1 MIRYIATMI
10 NKLFL
15 LSLFL
20 ILPLQTSFAQ
30 INHTSI
36 DKVDNTT
43 TVTTE
48 DSIVGDKLEQ
58 VQNQSNS
65 VGKIIEEL
73 VTEEPQK
80 EE

>member
-1 MIRYIATMI
+1 MI

-30 INHTSI
+30 INNTSI
-36 DKVDNTT
+36 DQVDNTT

-58 VQNQSNS
+58 VQNQSNG

-73 VTEEPQK
+73 VTEEPPEK
-80 EE
+80 E

>member
-1 MIRYIATMI
+1 MID
-10 NKLFL
+10 KLFL

-30 INHTSI
+30 INNTSI
-36 DKVDNTT
+36 DQVDNTT

-58 VQNQSNS
+58 VQNQSNGA
-65 VGKIIEEL
+65 GKIIEEL
-73 VTEEPQK
+73 VTEEPPEK
-80 EE
+80 E

>member
-1 MIRYIATMI
+1 MF

-30 INHTSI
+30 INQTSI
-36 DKVDNTT
+36 DQVDNTT

-58 VQNQSNS
+58 VQNQSNGA
-65 VGKIIEEL
+65 GKIIEEL
-73 VTEEPQK
+73 VTEEPLEK
-80 EE
+80 E

>member
-1 MIRYIATMI
+1 MF

-30 INHTSI
+30 INQTSI
-36 DKVDNTT
+36 DQVDNTT

-58 VQNQSNS
+58 V
-65 VGKIIEEL
+65 
-73 VTEEPQK
+73 
-80 EE
+80 

>member
-1 MIRYIATMI
+1 MF

-30 INHTSI
+30 INQTSI
-36 DKVDNTT
+36 DQVENTT

-58 VQNQSNS
+58 VQNQSNDA
-65 VGKIIEEL
+65 GKIIEEL
-73 VTEEPQK
+73 VTEEPPKK
-80 EE
+80 E

>member
-1 MIRYIATMI
+1 MF

-30 INHTSI
+30 INQISI
-36 DKVDNTT
+36 DQVDNTT

-58 VQNQSNS
+58 VQNQSNG

-73 VTEEPQK
+73 VTEPPK

>member
-1 MIRYIATMI
+1 MF

-30 INHTSI
+30 INQTSI
-36 DKVDNTT
+36 DQVDNTT

-58 VQNQSNS
+58 VQNQSNG

-73 VTEEPQK
+73 VTEEPLEK
-80 EE
+80 E

>member
-1 MIRYIATMI
+1 MI

-30 INHTSI
+30 INNTSI
-36 DKVDNTT
+36 DQVDNTT

-58 VQNQSNS
+58 VQNQSNGA
-65 VGKIIEEL
+65 GKIIEEL
-73 VTEEPQK
+73 VTEEPPEK
-80 EE
+80 E

>member
-1 MIRYIATMI
+1 MI

-36 DKVDNTT
+36 DQVDNTT

-58 VQNQSNS
+58 VQNQSNGA
-65 VGKIIEEL
+65 GKIIEEL
-73 VTEEPQK
+73 VTEEPLEK
-80 EE
+80 E

>member
-1 MIRYIATMI
+1 MI
-10 NKLFL
+10 NKFFL

-36 DKVDNTT
+36 DQVDNTT

-58 VQNQSNS
+58 VQNQSNGA
-65 VGKIIEEL
+65 GKIIEEL
-73 VTEEPQK
+73 IKEEPLEK
-80 EE
+80 E

>member
-1 MIRYIATMI
+1 MF

-30 INHTSI
+30 INQTSI
-36 DKVDNTT
+36 DQVDNTT

-58 VQNQSNS
+58 AKSIQWC
-65 VGKIIEEL
+65 
-73 VTEEPQK
+73 
-80 EE
+80 

>member
-1 MIRYIATMI
+1 MI

-30 INHTSI
+30 INNTSI
-36 DKVDNTT
+36 DQVDNTT

-58 VQNQSNS
+58 VQNQSNGA
-65 VGKIIEEL
+65 GKIIEEL
-73 VTEEPQK
+73 VTEEPPDK
-80 EE
+80 E